1 MERIIQKLD
10 SIETN
15 FVAKFKTLQWV
26 VSAALVFVL
35 VFLIILA
42 YKG

>member
-1 MERIIQKLD
+1 MEKIIQKLD
-10 SIETN
+10 SIEANLIT
-15 FVAKFKTLQWV
+15 KFKILQWV
-26 VSAALVFVL
+26 VSAALALVL

>member
-10 SIETN
+10 SFETN
-15 FVAKFKTLQWV
+15 LITKFKILQWV
-26 VSAALVFVL
+26 VSVALALVL